1 MKKRLLIIILPITF
15 LLISAIVILGIDIF
29 RNHPSILNY
38 DETSALYPEERM
50 LEFDETYYFN
60 GTEIKED
67 METGTVWRVD
77 YNGHVSAFKFVGGS
91 DWVDYAEFIL
101 SPEDTQTIWELAD
114 SLEGDF
120 VPSGYEGYAYGSI
133 LYKYTDKGEKSLKK
147 FSGLSDDYP
156 STKGILSILSENY
169 KTVLDN
175 SNEES
180 ANSFDWEQYKGSMD
194 ERQFSSL
201 SKYISLFEEDK
212 PFYYYQIEK
221 ECSLSDLKESFEI
234 DNYTVQNF
242 TLVDM
247 NDDGEEELIAN
258 FDLGPGLTFVFT
270 IIDEKY
276 YGSFFS
282 AREMRELQANGNFSA
297 SGGAADTYFCKL
309 YISKEKMESVSW
321 AEKHGWGEECN
332 WTEQEYEDF
341 IKENY
346 SNPAKFWDL
355 NIQID

>member
-1 MKKRLLIIILPITF
+1 MKRLKSIVLVCILSSVIGCQLANTDMVPIDNYVIEII
-15 LLISAIVILGIDIF
+15 
-29 RNHPSILNY
+29 
-38 DETSALYPEERM
+38 DESPEEVQI
-50 LEFDETYYFN
+50 N
-60 GTEIKED
+60 Q
-67 METGTVWRVD
+67 GTVI
-77 YNGHVSAFKFVGGS
+77 
-91 DWVDYAEFIL
+91 E
-101 SPEDTQTIWELAD
+101 
-114 SLEGDF
+114 
-120 VPSGYEGYAYGSI
+120 
-133 LYKYTDKGEKSLKK
+133 
-147 FSGLSDDYP
+147 
-156 STKGILSILSENY
+156 SEEE
-169 KTVLDN
+169 TDN

-180 ANSFDWEQYKGSMD
+180 ANSFDWEQYKDSMD

-212 PFYYYQIEK
+212 TVYYYQIEK

-309 YISKEKMESVSW
+309 YISKEKMESVSF

-341 IKENY
+341 MKENY